1 MDENV
6 SHECWTML
14 PCRKLQEY
22 ATCLR
27 SMLIFETSACNEA
40 EMLPPVRLPKYA
52 TPVKATHP
60 YHPPHHLC
68 DLDMA
73 WLKRSNPHRESGT
86 RFGLRQTLDR
96 QGGSSRSAEGDAGTG
111 WATPLEQD
119 LARACSAS
127 TKYGILAERTR
138 TSVSVS
144 RICI

>member
-1 MDENV
+1 
-6 SHECWTML
+6 ML

-27 SMLIFETSACNEA
+27 SLLIFETSTCNVA
-40 EMLPPVRLPKYA
+40 EMLPPVRLPKCA

-60 YHPPHHLC
+60 YRAPHHLC

-73 WLKRSNPHRESGT
+73 WPEKSNPHRESGT

-96 QGGSSRSAEGDAGTG
+96 QGGGSSQSTEGDAGTV

-119 LARACSAS
+119 LACTFSAS
-127 TKYGILAERTR
+127 TKYGILA
-138 TSVSVS
+138 
-144 RICI
+144 